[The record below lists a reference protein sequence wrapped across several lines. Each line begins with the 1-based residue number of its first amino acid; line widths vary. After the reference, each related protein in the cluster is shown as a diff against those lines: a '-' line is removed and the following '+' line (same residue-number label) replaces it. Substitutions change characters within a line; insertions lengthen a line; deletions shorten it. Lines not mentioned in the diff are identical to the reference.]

1 MSFYDGKWL
10 KIMKN
15 GISVVIPAYQEEENL
30 RFLLPEIHNVLK
42 KTQLPYEIL
51 VIDTCLPMDHTE
63 ELCAAQNALCI
74 RCKGNDSY
82 GNATR
87 SGIKHAQYDKTVV
100 MDGDGS
106 HHPGIILQMQES
118 MEKDDLDLVVGSRYV
133 PGGDSANGPV
143 LKFLSVTLNLIF
155 RWLFH
160 LSVKDVSGSFR
171 MYRTE
176 QLQKLDLQ
184 CDYFDIIEEILIK
197 LSLQDHFR
205 CREIPLRFSKRK
217 AGDSKRHLFVFIS
230 GYLATI
236 IRLKRI
242 CRKK

>member
-1 MSFYDGKWL
+1 
-10 KIMKN
+10 MKN
-15 GISVVIPAYQEEENL
+15 GISVVIPAYREEENL
-30 RFLLPEIHNVLK
+30 RFLLPEIHTVLK
-42 KTQLPYEIL
+42 QTPLPYEIL

-74 RCKGNDSY
+74 RCKDSDSY
-82 GNATR
+82 GNAIRT
-87 SGIKHAQYDKTVV
+87 GIRHAQYDKTVV

-106 HHPGIILQMQES
+106 HQPEVILQMLDV
-118 MEKDDLDLVVGSRYV
+118 MEKENLDLVVGSRYV

-143 LKFLSVTLNLIF
+143 LKFLSITLNLIF
-155 RWLFH
+155 RLLFR

-184 CDYFDIIEEILIK
+184 CDFFDILEEILIK
-197 LSLQDHFR
+197 LSQQDHFR
-205 CREIPLRFSKRK
+205 CREVPLRFQKRN
-217 AGDSKRHLFVFIS
+217 AGESKRHLFVFIF